1 MKHLEI
7 HGHAVTIHEF
17 IPNRPS
23 SRPPWI
29 LIHGAG
35 HDHGVWAEL
44 GLGLSAAG
52 AQVIAPDLPGHGGS
66 AGKPIAD
73 IAGMAA
79 WVLELADALGH
90 AQVRLCG
97 HSMGSAVALTAAGT
111 APQRVRQLVLIG
123 NSVPLPVSP
132 LLLDAA
138 HNDPDRAFALIN
150 KFSFAPAAVLG
161 ASRRQVLEA
170 ANLQR
175 MQQVG
180 APALASDLVACN
192 AWQGGLD
199 AASQVRCPTIV
210 ISGELDQMT
219 PVDRVIP
226 LLDELEKG
234 GGGTSMIVLPGCGHS
249 IMQESPEPLL
259 EALREP

>member
-1 MKHLEI
+1 
-7 HGHAVTIHEF
+7 
-17 IPNRPS
+17 
-23 SRPPWI
+23 
-29 LIHGAG
+29 
-35 HDHGVWAEL
+35 
-44 GLGLSAAG
+44 
-52 AQVIAPDLPGHGGS
+52 
-66 AGKPIAD
+66 
-73 IAGMAA
+73 
-79 WVLELADALGH
+79 
-90 AQVRLCG
+90 
-97 HSMGSAVALTAAGT
+97 
-111 APQRVRQLVLIG
+111 VRQLVLIG

-150 KFSFAPAAVLG
+150 KFSFAPAEVLG

-226 LLDELEKG
+226 LLDALEKG